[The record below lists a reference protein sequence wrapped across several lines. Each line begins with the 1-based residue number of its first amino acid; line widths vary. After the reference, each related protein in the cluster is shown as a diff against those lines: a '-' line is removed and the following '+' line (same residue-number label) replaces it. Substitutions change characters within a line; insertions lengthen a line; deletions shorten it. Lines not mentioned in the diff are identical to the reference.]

1 MSNYSDLQTFYK
13 GLRSIVVPT
22 AVTQLGLA
30 GLYTQGQSGSMTPAQ
45 QAQWERT
52 IEEALKRKQ
61 RRQFRKSIT
70 PISKEHSAVP
80 PRQGLMWDPVK
91 KRWTRPENVGH
102 TVVEVQGRKRFRG
115 TGTGAH
121 EQSLARD
128 RAGGKGAGSM
138 EAGRRF
144 RGLADAGLAKPH
156 QSKHVSMQN
165 IKHDKSAR
173 RKLQSLMRQRKH
185 R

>member
-102 TVVEVQGRKRFRG
+102 TVVEVQGRKRLEELEPEHTNKALLEIGQAVKAQVVWKLVEDLGGLQMRD
-115 TGTGAH
+115 
-121 EQSLARD
+121 SLNLTSLNMCLC
-128 RAGGKGAGSM
+128 KILNM
-138 EAGRRF
+138 
-144 RGLADAGLAKPH
+144 
-156 QSKHVSMQN
+156 
-165 IKHDKSAR
+165 IKVLEGNYR
-173 RKLQSLMRQRKH
+173 V
-185 R
+185 